1 MTSNMIMKMPTQF
14 CVLFVRIITLLRI
27 TEGNNINSLS
37 STNVTHKPSES
48 GCEGGT
54 LLSAYV
60 CIPQGYLVGEVPEL
74 PTIVN
79 TRIEINNILE
89 VNDKKM
95 RITLDFYQELLW
107 VDDRIKT
114 LFPLEHPNKMSVL
127 NNNLIDYI
135 WKPDLWIQNL
145 FEYKL
150 HGILVPTGGL
160 VIKAQEPSSSCES
173 TLECTNHTTQE
184 PSTLVTYNMEAQT
197 TIHCN
202 FYFVNYPMDTQICEF
217 IMDVSYPYPDIVKLS
232 FELGFFGITMK
243 NSNIDDF
250 DITVKFEDRQ
260 NQTGIHAVIKLDRSI
275 LPYIIKCYLPCIAII
290 TVSLISFLISIDSVP
305 ARVGLLVTQFLTV
318 TNILIAQQVK
328 IRSGPFTYI
337 LRIKK

>member
-1 MTSNMIMKMPTQF
+1 MWKLCYFIV
-14 CVLFVRIITLLRI
+14 VLVSS
-27 TEGNNINSLS
+27 INSESLNLNS
-37 STNVTHKPSES
+37 SISPIPTFQDGRNE
-48 GCEGGT
+48 CENGT
-54 LLSAYV
+54 LLSSLV
-60 CIPQGYLVGEVPEL
+60 CIPKEYLKGEVPDK
-74 PTIVN
+74 PTVVR

-114 LFPLEHPNKMSVL
+114 FFPSEHPNKMSVL

-160 VIKAQEPSSSCES
+160 VIKAQEPSSLCES
-173 TLECTNHTTQE
+173 TLECTNNTNKEST
-184 PSTLVTYNMEAQT
+184 TLVTYNMEAQT

-202 FYFVNYPMDTQICEF
+202 FYFVNYPMDTQICELV
-217 IMDVSYPYPDIVKLS
+217 MDVSYPYPDIVKLS
-232 FELGFFGITMK
+232 FELGLFGVTMK

-250 DITVKFEDRQ
+250 DITVKFEDRK

-318 TNILIAQQVK
+318 TNILIAQQV
-328 IRSGPFTYI
+328 
-337 LRIKK
+337 